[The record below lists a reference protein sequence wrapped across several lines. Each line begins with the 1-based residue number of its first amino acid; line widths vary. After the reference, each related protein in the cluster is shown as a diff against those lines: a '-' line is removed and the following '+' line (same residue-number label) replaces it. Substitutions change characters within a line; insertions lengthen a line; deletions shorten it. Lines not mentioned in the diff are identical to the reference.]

1 MVSAAFV
8 KRAAFGASI
17 LLGLLIVFLLDSV
30 NEPII
35 IELTTTTPK
44 PLPTTTPLPVV
55 TSLEGIQTS
64 LLKPSSDYLVPN
76 ILHYVYFSDGY
87 EPLKFHEFL
96 AIKSAENN
104 LKPEK
109 IIFHCDHE
117 PTGKTG
123 FRISYP
129 PSNQNLNSEY
139 WF

>member
-1 MVSAAFV
+1 MASAAYL
-8 KRAAFGASI
+8 KRLAFGASI
-17 LLGLLIVFLLDSV
+17 FLGLLIVFLLDSV

-44 PLPTTTPLPVV
+44 LPPTTSGLPVV
-55 TSLEGIQTS
+55 TSLDGVQTS

-76 ILHYVYFSDGY
+76 VLHYVYFSDGY

-117 PTGKTG
+117 PTGKSSHIK
-123 FRISYP
+123 R
-129 PSNQNLNSEY
+129 
-139 WF
+139 